1 MNSLSIPNS
10 ISVFRGFASLQV
22 PTVILRNSAEK
33 RLHREQGPDQVENK
47 TVQNDQY
54 LTWHANAVAQIFFS
68 AATAESHHIFN
79 FYRIGHKVG
88 RIIGLHKTKISFQVS
103 TSESFV

>member
-54 LTWHANAVAQIFFS
+54 LT
-68 AATAESHHIFN
+68 
-79 FYRIGHKVG
+79 
-88 RIIGLHKTKISFQVS
+88 
-103 TSESFV
+103 